1 MPHQEL
7 VWRVTAYPAPG
18 SGVFCGVAAL
28 SFANATKNSTSKLSQ
43 PCSWT
48 LVPGAFPG
56 TWVGNLGSHAALT
69 LPAVALIDPR
79 TSETAVST
87 RSAGGAPSGPL
98 GIGVRHD
105 PEFAL
110 PKSIHG
116 RTTVGG
122 YVGSRLSPKANIREH
137 DKPTYA
143 FPYASTRCRRKSDRH
158 ADVCHLGIL
167 ATSNKGELGKA
178 VCEKHRLRVNRTDC
192 LFDCLSGFSSDD
204 LLGVLLIKGHLS
216 FWRSSAGPDDHGDVS
231 IRGRCGEVAAY
242 PIDVIICIHHGSMG
256 CSH

>member
-1 MPHQEL
+1 MALSP
-7 VWRVTAYPAPG
+7 VTAGAEGP
-18 SGVFCGVAAL
+18 
-28 SFANATKNSTSKLSQ
+28 
-43 PCSWT
+43 T
-48 LVPGAFPG
+48 LA
-56 TWVGNLGSHAALT
+56 
-69 LPAVALIDPR
+69 
-79 TSETAVST
+79 
-87 RSAGGAPSGPL
+87 SAGGSL
-98 GIGVRHD
+98 G
-105 PEFAL
+105 
-110 PKSIHG
+110 
-116 RTTVGG
+116 
-122 YVGSRLSPKANIREH
+122 
-137 DKPTYA
+137 
-143 FPYASTRCRRKSDRH
+143 ASS

-256 CSH
+256 CRH